1 MIYESKLNPLD
12 DLTTEVLVTMSKKL
26 FVPTVD
32 YDAKYDLCQEEE
44 DTWVSDIL
52 GTEDDAI
59 YDVLDQL

>member
-1 MIYESKLNPLD
+1 ME
-12 DLTTEVLVTMSKKL
+12 DLVMTNKKL
-26 FVPTVD
+26 QVD
-32 YDAKYDLCQEEE
+32 YDADFDQCQEAE

>member
-1 MIYESKLNPLD
+1 MGSEMCIRDS
-12 DLTTEVLVTMSKKL
+12 
-26 FVPTVD
+26 VPTVD
-32 YDAKYDLCQEEE
+32 YDADFDQCQEEE

>member
-1 MIYESKLNPLD
+1 M
-12 DLTTEVLVTMSKKL
+12 TTKNL

-32 YDAKYDLCQEEE
+32 YEADFDQCQEKE

>member
-1 MIYESKLNPLD
+1 MED
-12 DLTTEVLVTMSKKL
+12 LVTMTKKL

-32 YDAKYDLCQEEE
+32 YDADFDQCQEEE

>member
-1 MIYESKLNPLD
+1 
-12 DLTTEVLVTMSKKL
+12 MSKKL